1 MQATKQSI
9 INRLRAHPLHGYLKR
24 RWNRYATL
32 GLVANGFIWITSLLY
47 LALSRPIYTTTWAL
61 LLPGGSS
68 GVSVN
73 LPEIGQA
80 SSSSGTGMGSST
92 FDQRANYEYI
102 FTSDTVLHRAAQ
114 LAGLPAKRFKKPRI
128 KLLDNTTLMQF
139 EVAAPSPD
147 LAKAKSFALYEAIS
161 ERLNELRRREIS
173 QREGP
178 TQKILSEAQLKLERA
193 QTKLSKYMSQSGLTS
208 DELVGNLSSNIE
220 DLRKQRAEATAQQS
234 LFTSRLEQLRR
245 DLGLSSSQAADAF
258 LLQNDGVFQ
267 QNLKEYSEASA
278 SLKVL
283 SGRFGV
289 NHPRVVKERKRQE
302 SAMAGLLRRSRSL
315 LSRPLPQAEL
325 SRLALASTGASGR
338 DTLLQGLVTV
348 QADLQGV
355 QGKVQGLDKAISGLE
370 GRLGKLSQRQSTLDT
385 LKRDV
390 QIAEAVFASTLTKL
404 DLGQGELFSAYPLVQ
419 MVVDPELPQKP
430 SSPKVG
436 FVLAGA
442 LLGSVFSSLG
452 LWLLWVRKPWVK
464 KLSRLISP

>member
-1 MQATKQSI
+1 MQAATRKIASK
-9 INRLRAHPLHGYLKR
+9 LRAHPLHGYLKR

-32 GLVANGFIWITSLLY
+32 GLVANGFIWITSLVY
-47 LALSRPIYTTTWAL
+47 LALARPVYTTTWAL

-102 FTSDTVLHRAAQ
+102 FSSDTVLRRAAK
-114 LAGLPAKRFKKPRI
+114 LAGLSPDQFKKPRI

-139 EVAAPSPD
+139 EVGAPSPA

-178 TQKILSEAQLKLERA
+178 TQKILSEAQLKLELA
-193 QTKLSKYMSQSGLTS
+193 QTKLSQYKSRSGLTS
-208 DELVGNLSSNIE
+208 DDLVGNLSSNIE
-220 DLRKQRAEATAQQS
+220 DLRKQRAEATAQQR
-234 LFTSRLEQLRR
+234 LFAARLQQLRR

-267 QNLKEYSEASA
+267 QNLREYSEASA

-302 SAMAGLLRRSRSL
+302 SAMAALLRRSRSL
-315 LSRPLPQAEL
+315 LSRSLSSAEL
-325 SRLALASTGASGR
+325 ARLALASSGASGR

-355 QGKVQGLDKAISGLE
+355 QGRILGLDRAIASLE
-370 GRLGKLSQRQSTLDT
+370 ARLGRLSQRQSNLDT

-419 MVVDPELPQKP
+419 MVVDPELPQKS

-442 LLGSVFSSLG
+442 VLGSVFSSLG

-464 KLSRLISP
+464 KLSKFISP